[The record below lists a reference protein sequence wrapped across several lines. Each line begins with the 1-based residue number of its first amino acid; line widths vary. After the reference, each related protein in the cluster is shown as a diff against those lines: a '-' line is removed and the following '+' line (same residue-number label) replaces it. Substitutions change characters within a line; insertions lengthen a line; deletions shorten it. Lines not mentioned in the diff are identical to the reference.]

1 MINDS
6 GSEAENDK
14 KDHIIDT
21 IKIDLGLNMDTNIHN
36 IKCTSV

>member
-14 KDHIIDT
+14 KRS
-21 IKIDLGLNMDTNIHN
+21 HN
-36 IKCTSV
+36 RYDKNRPRPRHGHKYT